1 MAAHVRVD
9 RNLHAAGFEDRIAKT
24 FLGQA
29 HLVGNGPEGTACRSC
44 RYWRREEE
52 DFDRAK
58 AREAYCEYPIP
69 GKRRRMIPAS
79 AGSCRFHT
87 ELETNHG

>member
-1 MAAHVRVD
+1 MAAHVPVD
-9 RNLHAAGFEDRIAKT
+9 QHLHAAGFEDRIAET
-24 FLGQA
+24 YLGQA
-29 HLVGNGPEGTACRSC
+29 HFAGSGPDGTACRNC
-44 RYWRREEE
+44 QHWQREEE

-79 AGSCRFHT
+79 AGSCRFYT
-87 ELETNHG
+87 ELETDNG